1 MVKYKHFAGR
11 DFEGMQQK
19 MEKMLDNVFDEMRPT
34 IFSAE
39 QAWKPLVDIYE
50 TPEEIVVLAEIAGMK
65 KKDITVTME
74 HDLLKIC
81 GIRPD
86 YSPSAKMKL
95 HQMEIDYGK
104 FQRIVKISLPINTHT
119 IRAQYREGF
128 LQITL
133 SKKKLNRSV
142 LVENTPGDER
152 QETRD
157 EKR

>member
-1 MVKYKHFAGR
+1 MVKYKRFTGS
-11 DFEGMQQK
+11 DFEGMQQS

-39 QAWKPLVDIYE
+39 QAWKPPVDIYE

-65 KKDITVTME
+65 KEDINVIME
-74 HDLLKIC
+74 NDVLKIS

-86 YSPSAKMKL
+86 YSPSSKMKL

-104 FQRIVKISLPINTHT
+104 FQRIVKISLPIDTNN

-133 SKKKLNRSV
+133 SKKELTRATV
-142 LVENTPGDER
+142 VENTPGD
-152 QETRD
+152 
-157 EKR
+157 

>member
-1 MVKYKHFAGR
+1 MVKYKHFTGS
-11 DFEGMQQK
+11 DFGGMQQR
-19 MEKMLDNVFDEMRPT
+19 MEKILDSVFDEMRPT

-39 QAWKPLVDIYE
+39 QAWKPPVDIYE
-50 TPEEIVVLAEIAGMK
+50 TPEEIVVLAEISGMK
-65 KKDITVTME
+65 KKNITVTME
-74 HDLLKIC
+74 NDVLKIS
-81 GIRPD
+81 GTRPD

-104 FQRIVKISLPINTHT
+104 FQRIVKISLPIDTHN

-133 SKKKLNRSV
+133 SKKKLTR
-142 LVENTPGDER
+142 TAGDESTPEDEC
-152 QETRD
+152 QEASH